1 MNLMMIKT
9 IDVYFKKMLL
19 LCLKDVGIKILDSDS
34 MKIGDKES

>member
-1 MNLMMIKT
+1 MFTL
-9 IDVYFKKMLL
+9 KKMLL